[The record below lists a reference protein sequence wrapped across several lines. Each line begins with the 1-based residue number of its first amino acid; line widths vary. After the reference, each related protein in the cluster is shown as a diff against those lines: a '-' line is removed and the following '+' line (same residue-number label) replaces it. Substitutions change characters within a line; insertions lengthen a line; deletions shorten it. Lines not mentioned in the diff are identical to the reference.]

1 MYIKQVIENRD
12 NWGYYLLGILVIIPI
27 TWVIFQIPFTI
38 ALTAAAF
45 QNEELLAKMASND
58 ISEMMSILEP
68 NLNLFLMLLTYV
80 GILVGVFISTK
91 LLHKNSIREL
101 TTSREKIDWS
111 RFFFAFILWG
121 TIMLF
126 INLSDILIFSPA
138 DYEWNFK
145 PIPFLILLSIALLM
159 LPLQTS
165 AEEYFFRGYLMQGLG
180 IITGNRWVPLFFTS
194 IAFGLVHYA
203 NPEVDQLGYA
213 IFMIYIGSG
222 FIYGIT
228 TLMDE
233 GLELSLGMHA
243 ANNVLIALLVTSDWT
258 ALQTHSIYKMTSEPE
273 AIGILETLPAFI
285 FYFVVLYIFSKKY
298 GWTNWQGKLFG
309 KI

>member
-1 MYIKQVIENRD
+1 
-12 NWGYYLLGILVIIPI
+12 
-27 TWVIFQIPFTI
+27 
-38 ALTAAAF
+38 
-45 QNEELLAKMASND
+45 
-58 ISEMMSILEP
+58 
-68 NLNLFLMLLTYV
+68 
-80 GILVGVFISTK
+80 
-91 LLHKNSIREL
+91 
-101 TTSREKIDWS
+101 
-111 RFFFAFILWG
+111 
-121 TIMLF
+121 MLF

-145 PIPFLILLSIALLM
+145 PVPFLILLLIALLM

-203 NPEVDQLGYA
+203 NPEVDQLGDA

-243 ANNVLIALLVTSDWT
+243 ANNVLLALLVTADWT

-273 AIGILETLPAFI
+273 TISISETLPAFI
-285 FYFVVLYIFSKKY
+285 FYFVALYIFSKKY
-298 GWTNWQGKLFG
+298 GWTDWQGKLFG